1 MSAQRIETW
10 TWVLIYGGL
19 LSLSAGWFVTPQH
32 GPWGELMMS
41 GGIIAAVVGVVFIFV
56 RSKMKP

>member
-1 MSAQRIETW
+1 MSSQRIETL

-19 LSLSAGWFVTPQH
+19 LSLSLGWFVTPLP
-32 GPWGELMMS
+32 GPWGELMIT
-41 GGIIAAVVGVVFIFV
+41 GGIAAAVVGIVLIFV

>member
-1 MSAQRIETW
+1 MSAQRIETL

-19 LSLSAGWFVTPQH
+19 LSLSLGWFLTPQQ
-32 GPWGELMMS
+32 GPWGELLVS
-41 GGIIAAVVGVVFIFV
+41 GGIVAAIAGVVLIVV